1 MYYINLSYT
10 CVYNSIIL
18 YIKYRNVLFW
28 HLIIVTRHEYHDYIG
43 QIWKIIY
50 WKYMLHEETT
60 KICIWPIVQLIIL
73 FITHDIRVINESIF
87 SILYTNFPLSVH
99 LE

>member
-10 CVYNSIIL
+10 CVYYVIIL
-18 YIKYRNVLFW
+18 YVKYCNVLFW
-28 HLIIVTRHEYHDYIG
+28 HLTILTRHEYHDYIG
-43 QIWKIIY
+43 QIWKIID
-50 WKYMLHEETT
+50 WKYMPREGTT

-73 FITHDIRVINESIF
+73 FITHYTRVISESIF

-99 LE
+99 LQ